1 MRKLIALSFIS
12 LDGVYQGPG
21 EPEEDTAG
29 GFKYGGW
36 TLHYFDKEL
45 QKIMATQ
52 MGHDY
57 DLLLGAKTYDIF
69 AAYWPY
75 QDAKKS
81 PLAAE
86 LETATKYV
94 VSREPYKLNWQ
105 PAVLIKDNV
114 VEEIKALKKSKGP
127 ELQVHGSGNLVQTL
141 LKHDLIDEL
150 WLKIFPITLGSGKR
164 LFGDGTMAA
173 GFELIKSQATTTG
186 VIVANYRRAGEVKI
200 GRFNANPAKAELER
214 REHMEKEGHA

>member
-21 EPEEDTAG
+21 EPEEDTSG

-36 TLHYFDKEL
+36 TIRYFDKDL

-57 DLLLGAKTYDIF
+57 DLLLGTKTYDIF

-75 QDAKKS
+75 QDSKKD
-81 PLAAE
+81 PLAAG
-86 LETATKYV
+86 LEKATKYV
-94 VSREPYKLNWQ
+94 VSRESRELGWK

-114 VEEIKALKKSKGP
+114 VEEIKALKKSQGP
-127 ELQVHGSGNLVQTL
+127 ELQVHGSGNLIQTL

-150 WLKIFPITLGSGKR
+150 WLKIFPVTLGSGKR
-164 LFGDGTMAA
+164 LFGNGTMAA

-186 VIVANYRRAGEVKI
+186 VIVANYRRAGEIKI
-200 GRFNANPAKAELER
+200 GRFNTNPAGAEIER
-214 REHMEKEGHA
+214 RKRMEGEKHS